1 MALGSN
7 IQYKA
12 SVLFQAAYDKESAKD
27 YENRLVDLSK
37 NAAEMSKKEFAKAFK
52 GLGNIINEALRTLK
66 MPEIDVSNILKTNT
80 NIDAFGKLGET
91 FGDSFNEGI
100 EIALTN
106 NGNINK
112 LLEIKIRK
120 LESNKLYKAQRRI
133 SAVKHLSKAEGVY
146 DLGSG
151 SVRFTDFSNK
161 TTEDVAKEM
170 DSLYEGIDNLLS
182 GLKSINQKTNPDKYH
197 EQLRSLQDR
206 IADYIEGIGGLQK
219 IPSLSGNSKY
229 TVEALRQLTG
239 KHGFGMEFW
248 SDHVAR
254 AQKDMGKYRG
264 TDEYIQMTKLEDSI
278 RTLEA
283 QAQYASKSVRDITQ
297 AIGEMSSLSRP
308 EQKKKVKGVE
318 QVITD
323 VENGKVGQVGRAFN
337 QYKDAKDAGSDWVT
351 MYSKALKFLTAFNAM
366 DPEKQLTAERDWRIL
381 AERLNPMFDQIKS
394 SLELFVQTAN
404 ARLYPASGG
413 GDGTGGGTGGGGGS
427 GSGTGTGGSGGVGE
441 HLITEE
447 EMRQAEENYDKLS
460 ARLNQLGNEASEASA
475 ELEKLEKRALI
486 YGFGADKTPAQ
497 EGRIQQILSK
507 NNRNKYV
514 VDMLQNGYQP
524 IATNSGE
531 YGFDRPDLGKNV
543 FNKITKTEY
552 EYAQYLSQKIKEM
565 NVGWDEGLKILQSQ
579 NGQLEAARAKVNS
592 VNTEYEKTRKESEAA
607 YEEQARVHSIWNRQ
621 QAVGSSSN
629 GSSASG
635 DEQPEQTNSA
645 PTIEEENNALR
656 EQISLIKQIAAAY
669 EHKAD
674 VEVDQPDNDA
684 AIEKATDA
692 VEVFTEKYYSALI
705 TMQDGS
711 KINIPLGEDF
721 AEITEQILEDASK
734 IQNIDLVP
742 KSAEAAA
749 QAYQQIQF
757 MQHNIRNGFGRSW
770 GKATDGKSADALL
783 YLNKTRA
790 SLEDLISRMNQAD
803 PDGKLDLSG
812 AKQTAVEL
820 LSTIEEM
827 QPKFAMM
834 LQTETK
840 LKEMN
845 IAPDAELYYDVVKG
859 IKDNTLTTVDQCI
872 AKYKELAG
880 IVDVVDDKTD
890 TTPETGRGA
899 GDESGSGGSGSG
911 SGSGSGDGGG
921 GGPNDGELQNLEA
934 IESVVGRIKTAVGE
948 KSKAF
953 LEEQVIVERVA
964 QSEVH
969 SLGEVEKKVNAVRV
983 ALERIC
989 GGKISSGMMTINIK
1003 TSGNGSG
1010 KKPGT
1015 AKSGMDDEIFDAK
1028 IATQFS
1034 KLFLMTEQLRASGKL
1049 TDTVR
1054 DKLDLLWD
1062 DLNNVSDAKSLTLW
1076 REEFTQINNEIK
1088 EIALAN
1094 KSVEDV
1100 DVDPFNA
1107 ALENAKLYNK
1117 FVLKMH
1123 GTNDAELKNKYE
1135 TMAND
1140 LLVEQTQLLN
1150 GIVLT
1155 KEQEK
1160 QLDDLKNQRELDILE
1175 LQKKQEL
1182 QAKKA
1187 ADAKAKNEI
1196 IEANKKLGQ
1205 LQAQQEQ
1212 APKEIQGSFDYLIN
1226 QQKQIIEDKSKL
1238 LSIDKELYD
1247 ADRVKAYNEAIGRL
1261 KIEDAKANHREDIS
1275 ESNRTFR
1282 RQVANSRTNAQL
1294 SRSRSTVFAGQEIIS
1309 NLDKIKNAVGVTEAS
1324 KAKINEL
1331 RGALDDLKQTYNTL
1345 NNQAEPIS
1353 KEDADKV
1360 ISQTNNVRLLNA
1372 EMKKLLEQHQKL
1384 SGDNVDVIGVYSPKM
1399 TRKDIEDQ
1407 TLEWYKKMHQQNPD
1421 EYKGINIKGFDDNG
1435 NLIASLKSGEKEF
1448 TNISVA
1454 VDKLSGNIAVVR
1466 GQVKKTLGPV
1476 DLIIDKTKQLGYYLT
1491 GSFLINFAR
1500 QQVQKGI
1507 QYVREIDSAL
1517 TDLKKVTD
1525 ETEETYEKFLDTASK
1540 TADKV
1545 GSTIKEIVSSTA
1557 DWSRLGYSLE
1567 DAAKLAETTSVLLN
1581 VSEFSS
1587 IDEATGALTSTLQAF
1602 GYTADNAMGVV
1613 DVMNEIGNNFAISSD
1628 GIATALQDS
1637 ASSLMAAN
1645 NSYEE
1650 AVALIA
1656 AANRVV
1662 NLCHV
1667 VIVI

>member
-1 MALGSN
+1 MALGSDV
-7 IQYKA
+7 QYKA
-12 SVLFQAAYDKESAKD
+12 SVLFQAAYDKESAKNF
-27 YENRLVDLSK
+27 ENRLVDLSK

-80 NIDAFGKLGET
+80 NIEAFSKLGEE
-91 FGDSFNEGI
+91 FGESFNAGI
-100 EIALTN
+100 ELALTN

-112 LLEIKIRK
+112 LLEIKRRE
-120 LESNKLYKAQRRI
+120 LEKSSLYKATQRAHAI
-133 SAVKHLSKAEGVY
+133 KHLTKDGEAY
-146 DLGSG
+146 NIRSG
-151 SVRFTDFSNK
+151 NIRGRDFSN
-161 TTEDVAKEM
+161 TETENIAAEM
-170 DSLYEGIDNLLS
+170 DDIYKNIENLAVA
-182 GLKSINQKTNPDKYH
+182 LKSINSKTHPDEFRAKFN
-197 EQLRSLQDR
+197 SLQDE
-206 IADYIEGIGGLQK
+206 ITKYIEGVVGLQD
-219 IPSLSGNSKY
+219 IPSLSTNPKY
-229 TVEALRQLTG
+229 TVKSLRQLTA
-239 KHGFGMEFW
+239 KYGFDEEYWETVFK
-248 SDHVAR
+248 SY
-254 AQKDMGKYRG
+254 QKNLKEKQG
-264 TDEYIQMTKLEDSI
+264 TEAYTRMLELEDAISK
-278 RTLEA
+278 LEA
-283 QAQYASKSVRDITQ
+283 QAKYASKSIRDITQ
-297 AIGEMSSLSRP
+297 AVGEMSSLSRP

-318 QVITD
+318 QVISD
-323 VENGKVGQVGRAFN
+323 VESGKAGQVGRAFN

-366 DPEKQLTAERDWRIL
+366 NPEKQLTAERDWRIL

-404 ARLYPASGG
+404 ARLYPPSGG
-413 GDGTGGGTGGGGGS
+413 GDGTGGGTGGGSGSGIGAGGS
-427 GSGTGTGGSGGVGE
+427 GSGGVGAG
-441 HLITEE
+441 T
-447 EMRQAEENYDKLS
+447 
-460 ARLNQLGNEASEASA
+460 
-475 ELEKLEKRALI
+475 
-486 YGFGADKTPAQ
+486 
-497 EGRIQQILSK
+497 
-507 NNRNKYV
+507 
-514 VDMLQNGYQP
+514 
-524 IATNSGE
+524 
-531 YGFDRPDLGKNV
+531 
-543 FNKITKTEY
+543 
-552 EYAQYLSQKIKEM
+552 
-565 NVGWDEGLKILQSQ
+565 
-579 NGQLEAARAKVNS
+579 
-592 VNTEYEKTRKESEAA
+592 
-607 YEEQARVHSIWNRQ
+607 
-621 QAVGSSSN
+621 
-629 GSSASG
+629 
-635 DEQPEQTNSA
+635 QPEQSNNA
-645 PTIEEENNALR
+645 PKIEEENNALK
-656 EQISLIKQIAAAY
+656 EKLNLLKQIAAAY
-669 EHKAD
+669 EYQAD
-674 VEVDQPDNDA
+674 AELDDNDQEWDNA
-684 AIEKATDA
+684 RES
-692 VEVFTEKYYSALI
+692 VEEFENAYYSAI
-705 TMQDGS
+705 VTMQDGS
-711 KINIPLGEDF
+711 KVELLLDDEF
-721 AEITEQILEDASK
+721 AETAQNILADAK
-734 IQNIDLVP
+734 NIQNIDLVP
-742 KSAEAAA
+742 KSAEAAI
-749 QAYQQIQF
+749 QAYNHVEQVQA
-757 MQHNIRNGFGRSW
+757 NIRSSLSRSW
-770 GKATDGKSADALL
+770 SQPINGKTEDALL
-783 YLNKTRA
+783 YLGRTRTM
-790 SLEDLISRMNQAD
+790 LETAISNMNQGD
-803 PDGKLDLSG
+803 PDGSWDFSG
-812 AKQTAVEL
+812 AQQTATQL
-820 LSTIEEM
+820 LSTIEDM
-827 QPKFAMM
+827 QQKFAMM
-834 LQTETK
+834 LQTEHK

-845 IAPDAELYYDVVKG
+845 ITPDAEHYYDVVEG
-859 IKDNTLTTVDQCI
+859 IKNNTLTTVDQCI

-899 GDESGSGGSGSG
+899 GDESGSGGF
-911 SGSGSGDGGG
+911 GSGSGDGGG
-921 GGPNDGELQNLEA
+921 GGPNDGELKNLEA

-953 LEEQVIVERVA
+953 LEEQVIVKRVA

-1076 REEFTQINNEIK
+1076 REEFAQINNEIK

-1100 DVDPFNA
+1100 DVDPFSA

-1140 LLVEQTQLLN
+1140 LLVEQSQLLN

-1261 KIEDAKANHREDIS
+1261 KIEEAKANHREDIS

-1435 NLIASLKSGEKEF
+1435 NLIASLKSGAKEF

-1587 IDEATGALTSTLQAF
+1587 IDEATSALTSTLQAF

-1613 DVMNEIGNNFAISSD
+1613 DVMNEVGKY
-1628 GIATALQDS
+1628 IA
-1637 ASSLMAAN
+1637 
-1645 NSYEE
+1645 
-1650 AVALIA
+1650 
-1656 AANRVV
+1656 RR
-1662 NLCHV
+1662 
-1667 VIVI
+1667 